1 MAVSEITKRPAWYP
15 HFLWPKIIVRR
26 QADGVA
32 VTVNNEFPLL
42 APPVLLLLILFAAGV
57 TGAPGPLA
65 MLRLLLGLAFVLLV
79 PGYALQAA
87 FFPSRDDLDG
97 PERLALAFGLSLA
110 LVPPIA
116 LVLDRLPWGIRPWPI
131 LIAECACAVAAAV
144 AAVYRRGRLPEGER
158 FIFAFEMHAGGWWRS
173 QDRTARRLYALLA
186 AALAMFA
193 VAASA
198 ILFVPHPSDRFT
210 EFYVL
215 GSGGLAENYPREA
228 AAGQPVSVTLGIVN
242 REGAA
247 AQYRAEARSG
257 GQTLAQVGPLQL
269 GAGQASE
276 VPLSFA
282 PPGIGDDVQTEFLLY
297 RDGGTEPYRR
307 LLLWMKVM
315 PPGAAGR
322 Q

>member
-1 MAVSEITKRPAWYP
+1 MAVSEITQRPAWYP
-15 HFLWPKIIVRR
+15 HFLWPSIVISRR
-26 QADGVA
+26 GGALA
-32 VTVNNEFPLL
+32 VTVDNEFPLL
-42 APPVLLLLILFAAGV
+42 APPGLLLLVLFAAGV

-87 FFPSRDDLDG
+87 FFPSGDDLDG
-97 PERLALAFGLSLA
+97 PERLALAFGLSMA
-110 LVPPIA
+110 IVPPIA

-131 LIAECACAVAAAV
+131 LIAECACTVAAAA

-158 FIFAFEMHAGGWWRS
+158 FVFAFEVHAGGWWAS
-173 QDRTARRLYALLA
+173 QDRTARRLYGLLA
-186 AALAMFA
+186 VALAMFA
-193 VAASA
+193 VGASA
-198 ILFVPHPSDRFT
+198 ILFVPHASDRFT

-215 GSGGLAENYPREA
+215 GDGGLAENYPREA
-228 AAGQPVSVTLGIVN
+228 AAGQPVTVTLGIAN
-242 REGAA
+242 REGAT
-247 AQYRAEARSG
+247 AQYRAEVRSG

-269 GAGQASE
+269 GADQASE

-307 LLLWMKVM
+307 LLLWMKVT

-322 Q
+322 P